1 MDMTGKIHGLLPILV
16 TPLNDREQVDYEDMS
31 KLMDFYMNHHVDGIT
46 VLAEVSESEYLTASE
61 KREILSLVLEK
72 AGGKVPV
79 VTGVVRPSL
88 YETVDA
94 AREAISLGASA
105 LLLPPPK
112 NPKASDEAII
122 SYYEYIDRES
132 TVPIIILDNP
142 SLGYP
147 VIRPDLIKTVFEKT
161 RNVRY
166 LKLEDQPTIPK
177 LDSVRNLLGN
187 RIGVFGAS
195 HGRNILYELEH
206 GVDGIM
212 TSVPLPGIM
221 SSIMTAFT
229 SGNKEKARELFYYSL
244 PLAFFL
250 PERTISVKK
259 ELLRLQ
265 GIIKTSV
272 VRRPQAGFDKKYASG
287 LKEMLEWTVKKT
299 DEII

>member
-1 MDMTGKIHGLLPILV
+1 MTGKLHGMLPILV
-16 TPLNDREQVDYEDMS
+16 TPLNDKEQVDYEDVS
-31 KLMDFYMNHHVDGIT
+31 KLMDFYMNHHVDGVT

-61 KREILSLVLEK
+61 RREILSLVVK
-72 AGGKVPV
+72 KTGGKFPV
-79 VTGVVRPSL
+79 ITGIVRPSL
-88 YETVDA
+88 YETLDA
-94 AREAISLGASA
+94 AHEAISLGASA

-112 NPKASDEAII
+112 NPKASDETII
-122 SYYEYIDRES
+122 SYYESVDRES
-132 TVPIIILDNP
+132 SVPIVILDNP
-142 SLGYP
+142 SLGYA
-147 VIRPDLIKTVFEKT
+147 VIRSDLIRTIFEKT

-177 LDSVRNLLGN
+177 LDAVRNLLGN
-187 RIGVFGAS
+187 KIGIFGAS

-221 SSIMTAFT
+221 SSIISAFN
-229 SGNKEKARELFYYSL
+229 SGEKEAARELFYYSL

-250 PERTISVKK
+250 PERTVAVKK

-272 VRRPQAGFDKKYASG
+272 VRRPQPGFDQKYASA
-287 LKEMLEWTVKKT
+287 LKEMLEWTIKRSEK
-299 DEII
+299 IM